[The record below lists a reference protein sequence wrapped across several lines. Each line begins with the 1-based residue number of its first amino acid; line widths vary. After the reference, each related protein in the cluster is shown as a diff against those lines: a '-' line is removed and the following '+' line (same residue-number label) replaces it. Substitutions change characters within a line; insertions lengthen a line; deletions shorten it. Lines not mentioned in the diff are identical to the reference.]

1 MLYDNGQMVSL
12 YSEGFTCFKS
22 DLYKQTVYETLE
34 FIERELSSPEGGFYS
49 ALDADSEGV
58 EGKYYCWTAGE
69 IAQAGLPR
77 PDVFTAYYNI
87 TEPGNWE
94 GTNVLR
100 RLYPDKEIARRFDLS
115 TEELVQIIEEGK
127 KQLMQIRER
136 SEEHTSELQS
146 LMRISYAVFCLKK
159 KKTIKKDR

>member
-1 MLYDNGQMVSL
+1 MLYDNGQMASL

-77 PDVFTAYYNI
+77 PD
-87 TEPGNWE
+87 
-94 GTNVLR
+94 
-100 RLYPDKEIARRFDLS
+100 
-115 TEELVQIIEEGK
+115 
-127 KQLMQIRER
+127 R

-159 KKTIKKDR
+159 KIQT